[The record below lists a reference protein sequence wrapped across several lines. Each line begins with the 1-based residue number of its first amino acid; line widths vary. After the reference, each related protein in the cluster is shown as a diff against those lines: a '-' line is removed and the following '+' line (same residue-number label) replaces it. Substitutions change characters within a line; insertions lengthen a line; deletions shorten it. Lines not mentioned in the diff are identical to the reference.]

1 MTKLNLV
8 TRSSRLQRRVAVEL
22 PAVALLALLFHF
34 AIPVPRRA
42 QLLVQVVALNAPKL
56 SLHLSLVGLHHL
68 DHLVLSHQ
76 TALPILPHLEVSLL
90 QGTMVLHRPSLLSEV
105 QCLEDH
111 RFLIP
116 FFGHHPCSLALVN
129 PDVSR

>member
-1 MTKLNLV
+1 M
-8 TRSSRLQRRVAVEL
+8 EL
-22 PAVALLALLFHF
+22 PAVALLAPLFHF
-34 AIPVPRRA
+34 AILVPHRA

-56 SLHLSLVGLHHL
+56 SLHLSLVGLHR
-68 DHLVLSHQ
+68 LVLSHQ
-76 TALPILPHLEVSLL
+76 TALPILPHLELSLL
-90 QGTMVLHRPSLLSEV
+90 QGTVVLHRPSLLSEV